1 VELANNSIARR
12 LATRPGVPMGA
23 REERT
28 EALHQWDSSR
38 DAPARR
44 LRAATAAAGLLLGLL
59 LLAAPAGAEE
69 KDEAPRSSGEDGEMP
84 RPRPTR
90 SWDAAIGFVAA
101 YGSEYPGSDQRGA
114 DIAPGFGLRWG
125 RFSFTSRSAF
135 AVRTSDPAATG
146 GLRVELG
153 RSEHFRVGLGLRYDR
168 GRKESANDDFE
179 GLGDV
184 PAGVMLRINP
194 RYRLGD
200 GWTAGG
206 SVSFPL
212 FGNGPGTHGEFTL
225 GRDLR
230 LSPATTFGAGV
241 SLAFGS
247 RRYLQNYFGI
257 TEEQSA
263 RSGYPVH
270 RVTFGPSA
278 LAASAGWRTD
288 VFGNWVLLYGVG
300 ASRLLGEPADSPL
313 TRRPWSWNVNGGIV
327 YHF

>member
-1 VELANNSIARR
+1 
-12 LATRPGVPMGA
+12 MGA

-28 EALHQWDSSR
+28 EALHSSDSSP

-44 LRAATAAAGLLLGLL
+44 LRAAAAAAAVAAAAGLVLGLL
-59 LLAAPAGAEE
+59 LLPAPAGAAEGEE
-69 KDEAPRSSGEDGEMP
+69 GDARSGGEAGEMP
-84 RPRPTR
+84 RTRPTR

-101 YGSEYPGSDQRGA
+101 YGPEYPGSDRHGA
-114 DIAPGFGLRWG
+114 GIAPGFGLRWG

-146 GLRVELG
+146 GLRVELP
-153 RSEHFRVGLGLRYDR
+153 RTENFRVGLGLRYDR
-168 GRKESANDDFE
+168 GRSESSNDDFE

-184 PAGVMLRINP
+184 PAGVMLRVHP
-194 RYRLGD
+194 RYQLGG

-270 RVTFGPSA
+270 RVAFGPSA

-300 ASRLLGEPADSPL
+300 ASRLLGDAADSPL
-313 TRRPWSWNVNGGIV
+313 TRRAWSWSVNGGIV

>member
-1 VELANNSIARR
+1 MP
-12 LATRPGVPMGA
+12 TGA

-28 EALHQWDSSR
+28 EALHRSDSSPH
-38 DAPARR
+38 APAPC
-44 LRAATAAAGLLLGLL
+44 LRAAAAAFATTTGLLLGLP
-59 LLAAPAGAEE
+59 LLAAPAGASDAEVSAS
-69 KDEAPRSSGEDGEMP
+69 DDGAGEMP
-84 RPRPTR
+84 RTRPAR

-101 YGSEYPGSDQRGA
+101 YGPEYPGSDQRGA
-114 DIAPGFGLRWG
+114 GISPGFGLRWG
-125 RFSFTSRSAF
+125 RYSFTSRSAF

-146 GLRVELG
+146 GLRVELP
-153 RSEHFRVGLGLRYDR
+153 STEHFRVGLGLRYDR
-168 GRKESANDDFE
+168 GRKESANEDFE

-184 PAGVMLRINP
+184 PAGVMLRVHP
-194 RYRLGD
+194 RYQLGG

-212 FGNGPGTHGEFTL
+212 FGNGPGTFGELTL

-270 RVTFGPSA
+270 LVAFGPSA

-288 VFGNWVLLYGVG
+288 VFGNWVLLYGAG
-300 ASRLLGEPADSPL
+300 ASRLLGDAADSPL
-313 TRRPWSWNVNGGIV
+313 TRRTWSWSVNGGIV